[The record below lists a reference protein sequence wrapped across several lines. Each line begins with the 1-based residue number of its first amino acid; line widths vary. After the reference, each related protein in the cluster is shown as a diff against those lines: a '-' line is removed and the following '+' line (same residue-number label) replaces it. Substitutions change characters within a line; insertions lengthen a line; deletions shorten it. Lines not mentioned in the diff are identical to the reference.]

1 MASSMLGNTHMLQA
15 TLYASC
21 KPCPMRLTATHWT
34 RIPRTVFA
42 APQEIANRTG
52 LTDGNI
58 KGQLCGQITSGLDN

>member
-1 MASSMLGNTHMLQA
+1 
-15 TLYASC
+15 
-21 KPCPMRLTATHWT
+21 
-34 RIPRTVFA
+34 VFA